1 MSDELWETM
10 TESRRGELCSEC
22 EERLSMMLP
31 PDADAL
37 VIIFPKDGRRGAAG
51 LGATVGPARVLNVLK
66 QVAERVAKRIGEI
79 ALSN

>member
-1 MSDELWETM
+1 MGNHDGEPA
-10 TESRRGELCSEC
+10 RRTLF
-22 EERLSMMLP
+22 
-31 PDADAL
+31 
-37 VIIFPKDGRRGAAG
+37 VVYGRRGAAG